1 MNVYDE
7 HNIHKFEK
15 KATSQVQCLKW
26 NISMKFLAASS
37 FVKESVNK

>member
-26 NISMKFLAASS
+26 NIYMKFLGASRS
-37 FVKESVNK
+37 R